1 MHRIIVPAVF
11 SFLLAIPSIAK
22 EKPGIL
28 FLLAER
34 EYKTAETLPAFFERE
49 LKPLGFEA
57 HFLKVSPDEPG
68 RNDMKGLKEALKKT
82 NLLFLSVRRRAPKT
96 AQMQALRAYV
106 KAGKPVMGI
115 RTSSHPFHLRGKP
128 APKGHALW
136 ESFDPEILGGNYNGH
151 HGGKFKTSF
160 SIEPTAKGHAI
171 LDGLPSTGRI
181 ASGGSLYK
189 SAPLAATAEILL
201 HGFAE
206 GIDESQPVAWTN
218 KPASGNR
225 VFYTSLGQKDDFG
238 QPHFN
243 KLLVNAVHWALKL
256 PVPEK
261 KQKKATEVKEARLP
275 RLVTPDDLDIELILR
290 EPDVGNPLYL
300 NFDERGRLWVVEY
313 RQYPWPA
320 GLRLVSHDKVYRNVY
335 DPPFAPPPPH
345 EPGSPFRGKDRISIH
360 EDTNGDGTFDS
371 HKTFLDGL
379 NMTTAALKGR
389 GGVYVLNPPYLLFYA
404 DGNNDDQPDSP
415 VPRVLLSGFGL
426 EDSHSMAN
434 SLRWGPD
441 GWIYATHG
449 STVTAYVRRHGMD
462 NQPIP
467 GEDPV
472 HRMGQFAWRYHP
484 ETHQYE
490 VFAEGGG
497 NAFGVEIDSLGRV
510 YSGHNGGNT
519 RGFHYVQGGYYRK
532 TFGKHGNLSNPFA
545 FSHFPSMAHPS
556 VKRFTHTFEIY
567 EDTALPSRYHGK
579 LFGVSPN
586 LHYIVAS
593 NIQPHGSTFRTEDID
608 LPVRIGDDPLDKW
621 FAPVDIQTGP
631 DGNLYIAD
639 FHARQVAHYIAYSK
653 GLTDPM
659 LGRVY
664 RLKGKH
670 VTGDNSKH
678 VTKDAFKDANLVETT
693 LRHPSRWH
701 RETALRILGD
711 RKSPVHN
718 EQFKKALLNET
729 DQPALQALWALNL
742 CGGFGKEVALQALQN
757 KNAHVR
763 RWTIRLLGD
772 QHRVS
777 PDVAAAMARAAAKET
792 DTETRAQLAST
803 AGRLPAKDAQPILA
817 HLIQRKED
825 AADPHIPQL
834 VWWAFEANAN
844 DHQAL
849 LNFFRD
855 RRNWNS
861 QLRTDDAL
869 PQENLMRR
877 WALSGGQAEL
887 EACAALLGLAPDA
900 ENTNRLL
907 KGFQKAFEGR
917 ALPPLPAKLTDAL
930 SRAQG

>member
-1 MHRIIVPAVF
+1 
-11 SFLLAIPSIAK
+11 
-22 EKPGIL
+22 
-28 FLLAER
+28 
-34 EYKTAETLPAFFERE
+34 
-49 LKPLGFEA
+49 
-57 HFLKVSPDEPG
+57 
-68 RNDMKGLKEALKKT
+68 
-82 NLLFLSVRRRAPKT
+82 
-96 AQMQALRAYV
+96 
-106 KAGKPVMGI
+106 
-115 RTSSHPFHLRGKP
+115 
-128 APKGHALW
+128 
-136 ESFDPEILGGNYNGH
+136 
-151 HGGKFKTSF
+151 
-160 SIEPTAKGHAI
+160 
-171 LDGLPSTGRI
+171 
-181 ASGGSLYK
+181 
-189 SAPLAATAEILL
+189 
-201 HGFAE
+201 
-206 GIDESQPVAWTN
+206 
-218 KPASGNR
+218 
-225 VFYTSLGQKDDFG
+225 
-238 QPHFN
+238 
-243 KLLVNAVHWALKL
+243 
-256 PVPEK
+256 
-261 KQKKATEVKEARLP
+261 
-275 RLVTPDDLDIELILR
+275 
-290 EPDVGNPLYL
+290 
-300 NFDERGRLWVVEY
+300 
-313 RQYPWPA
+313 
-320 GLRLVSHDKVYRNVY
+320 
-335 DPPFAPPPPH
+335 
-345 EPGSPFRGKDRISIH
+345 
-360 EDTNGDGTFDS
+360 
-371 HKTFLDGL
+371 
-379 NMTTAALKGR
+379 
-389 GGVYVLNPPYLLFYA
+389 
-404 DGNNDDQPDSP
+404 
-415 VPRVLLSGFGL
+415 
-426 EDSHSMAN
+426 MAN

-462 NQPIP
+462 NQPIQ

-532 TFGKHGNLSNPFA
+532 TFGKHGNLSNPYA
-545 FSHFPSMAHPS
+545 FSHFPSMAHPN

-579 LFGVSPN
+579 LFGASPN

-593 NIQPHGSTFRTEDID
+593 NIQTHGSTFRTEDID
-608 LPVRIGDDPLDKW
+608 LPVSIGDDPFDKW

-639 FHARQVAHYIAYSK
+639 FHARQIAHYIAYSK

-729 DQPALQALWALNL
+729 GQPALQALWALNL
-742 CGGFGKEVALQALQN
+742 CGGFGKEVALQALRN

-772 QHRVS
+772 QRRVS
-777 PDVAAAMARAAAKET
+777 PDVAAAMVRAAAKET
-792 DTETRAQLAST
+792 DTETRAQFAST
-803 AGRLPAKDAQPILA
+803 AGRLPAKDAHPILA

-825 AADPHIPQL
+825 AGDPHLPQL
-834 VWWAFEANAN
+834 VWWAFETHADN
-844 DHQAL
+844 HEAL
-849 LNFFRD
+849 LDFFRD
-855 RRNWNS
+855 RRNWDS
-861 QLRTDDAL
+861 QLRTDGAL
-869 PQENLMRR
+869 PQQNLMRR
-877 WALSGGQAEL
+877 WALSGSQAEL
-887 EACAALLGLAPDA
+887 EACAELLGLAPDA

-930 SRAQG
+930 SRAQGQESLILAIRKNNPEAISKALNLIKNPNHSTDNRIQLTRALGDIQNPVGIPTLIDLVRTGKKQPLQLESILALQKFKNPQVGKDLAPLFFNLSAKLQPATLNLLSSRPTWARHLLETLENKDALNDFIDPETLAKLRLHTSNKAVKRILDKQFPRKNSNINALQHIEKHLALAKAGGGNPKLGEAIFHGKSGCGACHTLFSRGGQLGPDLTPYDRTDLSALILAIVHPDAEIREGYENLLLTTIDGRVLSGFRTEANPQLIILRGLDGQDHLIPRAKIKTLTPAGRSLMPPGLLNPLTTDERRHLLAYLTSTTPPK